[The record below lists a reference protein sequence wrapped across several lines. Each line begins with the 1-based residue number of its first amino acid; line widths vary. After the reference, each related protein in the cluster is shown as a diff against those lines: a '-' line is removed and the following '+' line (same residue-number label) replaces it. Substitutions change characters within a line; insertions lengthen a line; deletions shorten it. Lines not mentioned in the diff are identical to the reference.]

1 MWKTEIL
8 KWGTN
13 LMPIL
18 QKYKYVFVILLA
30 GLILLYAGAPRDK
43 PEQEIKQETEIFGLE
58 NFKEDLQSKLSH
70 IEGAGQV
77 ELLLSL
83 EGSEETVYASNVRQ
97 SSTGDDNTSYE
108 NSLTVL
114 SDGSYGEQPV
124 RTKSICPTFRGAVVL
139 CEGGDQI
146 AVRLAVTEAVSA
158 ACGLGADKISVL
170 KKQSK

>member
-30 GLILLYAGAPRDK
+30 GLIMLYAGALRDK

-114 SDGSYGEQPV
+114 SD
-124 RTKSICPTFRGAVVL
+124 
-139 CEGGDQI
+139 
-146 AVRLAVTEAVSA
+146 
-158 ACGLGADKISVL
+158 
-170 KKQSK
+170 